1 MEIFASFC
9 SVGTSKFGNDL
20 AQPTPS
26 GVTRPATKTV
36 RRTQPQAAPGTFRGC
51 SDMRPDAS
59 YGGLGGQEQ
68 VVELLNFAPRGHT
81 HL

>member
-26 GVTRPATKTV
+26 GVTRPATKTY
-36 RRTQPQAAPGTFRGC
+36 TAQAAPGTFRGC
-51 SDMRPDAS
+51 PEMRPDAS
-59 YGGLGGQEQ
+59 YGGLGSQEQ